1 MTASQAI
8 LNEQGDFLRQTER
21 HRGRQICSLAEVDE
35 IFQGEGES
43 DGFGESN
50 RDVLLGL
57 FDVGVLANVDGAAAD
72 ITLAGELD
80 AFLGSFNDD
89 CNIFQLVYE
98 QFGVKW
104 REMGKTNPTRKV
116 G

>member
-1 MTASQAI
+1 MAASQTI
-8 LNEQGDFLRQTER
+8 LNKQGNLLRQTER

-43 DGFGESN
+43 DGLGESN
-50 RDVLLGL
+50 GDVLFGL
-57 FDVGVLANVDGAAAD
+57 FNVGVLADGDRAAAN

-89 CNIFQLVYE
+89 CKFYSN
-98 QFGVKW
+98 
-104 REMGKTNPTRKV
+104 
-116 G
+116 